1 MTPAAHRAMRESLAD
16 YVLGRLDP
24 IERDGVASHLAD
36 CDRCRGEIWELEQ
49 VIDTLRKAVP
59 VRVTIDATSPVAPEP
74 PAELEDRVVA
84 RLAGDGRS
92 VVPGDVNTGEHIP
105 TPIRAPRPRTSVLR
119 WGVAVAAAIALL
131 AAGVAVGARF
141 GQPVP
146 PPSEVLTFASAP
158 AGVTANG
165 KLIAHTWGTEVN
177 LVITGLAAGREYRV
191 TIVDEVGREVS
202 GGTFIG
208 VTGRPI
214 VCNLNAALL
223 REDAVRLRIVD
234 AGGNSVL
241 EADLTT

>member
-36 CDRCRGEIWELEQ
+36 CDRCRGEIGELEQ
-49 VIDTLRKAVP
+49 VIHTLRTAVP
-59 VRVTIDATSPVAPEP
+59 VGSPMGVPEP

-84 RLAGDGRS
+84 RLARLGRDGR
-92 VVPGDVNTGEHIP
+92 GEAPRDAAAGGSMPI
-105 TPIRAPRPRTSVLR
+105 PIRPPRPRTGILR
-119 WGVAVAAAIALL
+119 WGLAVAAAVALL
-131 AAGVAVGARF
+131 AAGVALGARF

-146 PPSEVLTFASAP
+146 PPSEVLNFASAP

-177 LVITGLAAGREYRV
+177 LVITGLAAGGEYRV
-191 TIVDEVGREVS
+191 TFVDEVGREVP

-234 AGGNSVL
+234 AGGAPVL